1 MLKTLAPDVL
11 VQDFPF
17 SMLGIPLG
25 GRSTLLRA
33 KDGTAV
39 LISPGPAD
47 AAFDREVEMAGSLVL
62 VAPNGFH
69 HLHLEDARRRHPS
82 AHTVAAG
89 LAQKKVRTPVDET
102 LSPTSLPG
110 GFLVLPI
117 EGAPAVDESWIFH
130 EASGTLV
137 ITDFAFHLRG
147 EYNAFVRTFLRWNQ
161 SLGTF
166 GPTKHGLGQVKDR
179 KAFRRSVDRALELP
193 ISRIVVSHGDVVET
207 EGRDVL
213 RAGFARVP

>member
-1 MLKTLAPDVL
+1 MLRTLAPDVL

-33 KDGTAV
+33 PDGASV

-47 AAFDREVEMAGSLVL
+47 AAFDAEVAAGGPLVL

-69 HLHLEDARRRHPS
+69 HLFLEDAKKRHPS
-82 AHTVAAG
+82 AKVVAAD
-89 LAQKKVRTPVDET
+89 LARKKLGTPAFET
-102 LSPTSLPG
+102 LSPTALPSG
-110 GFLVLPI
+110 LLVLPI

-147 EYNAFVRTFLRWNQ
+147 EYNAFVRMFLRWNQ

-193 ISRIVVSHGDVVET
+193 IGRIVVSHGDVVET
-207 EGRDVL
+207 DGRDVL
-213 RAGFARVP
+213 RAGFARVT